1 MEAKL
6 MHVFAELLGGKNS
19 RDRKVPEP
27 GMEAAARRLAMETLR
42 AGSHEVS
49 AAQEEDP
56 LGWLVGLAEQGVIS
70 RAEALLATNPE
81 LLGETML
88 NNGNDIG
95 QAMET
100 LLKWSDEYRR
110 TSIRIYADAPA
121 SMSRISTETA
131 SGIGIFDGY
140 SLLHGPL
147 SQASGRVRELCYAY
161 LDVAESGQT
170 IHAPDGEPDPILI
183 PGSRAS
189 DTYKTFNKASGLPGL
204 CEHLS
209 RRIIGLLETEYEGL
223 FELLDGSPLTIA
235 LIEQANAVGIGSLQ
249 DMQLEA
255 LLRAA
260 LRSVRQGGEPQLEIM
275 VRNPAD
281 VNQFRAIRDWID
293 GVAEQTLCG
302 RLRCIPYR
310 VGVLLTVD
318 PSLMPNVSQT
328 WNVQAVRS
336 GESGNPSPNN
346 MAEVR
351 ARQIKQAAQATDM
364 ARFADTVILEVIP
377 TPSDGNRAEDQLNPS
392 GVDGQENASDTIKCI
407 MEAVRRVKPEL
418 PIWVAIDEIHQSLE
432 GTSIWEN
439 ELTGVICP
447 DTAVPAARL
456 AAARLGLQQHADQ
469 QHTLGAA
476 HNHAQQFPL

>member
-19 RDRKVPEP
+19 RDLKVPGP
-27 GMEAAARRLAMETLR
+27 VMEAAAQRLAMETLR

-49 AAQEEDP
+49 ATQEEDP
-56 LGWLVGLAEQGVIS
+56 LSWLVDLAEQGVIS
-70 RAEALLATNPE
+70 RAEALMAANPE

-88 NNGNDIG
+88 NNGNG
-95 QAMET
+95 RGHAMDT
-100 LLKWSDEYRR
+100 LLEWSDEYRR

-121 SMSRISTETA
+121 GMSRISTETA
-131 SGIGIFDGY
+131 SGIRGLDGY

-147 SQASGRVRELCYAY
+147 SQASGRVGELCYAY

-170 IHAPDGEPDPILI
+170 IHASDGEPDPILI

-189 DTYKTFNKASGLPGL
+189 DTYKTFNQASGLPGL

-209 RRIIGLLETEYEGL
+209 RRIISLLETEYESL
-223 FELLDGSPLTIA
+223 FESLNGSPIAIA
-235 LIEQANAVGIGSLQ
+235 LIEQNNAVGIGSLQ

-260 LRSVRQGGEPQLEIM
+260 LRSVRQGGEPKLEII

-281 VNQFRAIRDWID
+281 VDEFRATRDWID

-318 PSLMPNVSQT
+318 PSLVPNVSQT
-328 WNVQAVRS
+328 GNRQAARS
-336 GESGNPSPNN
+336 GESANSNN
-346 MAEVR
+346 MSEVS
-351 ARQIKQAAQATDM
+351 ARQIKQVAQAADL

-377 TPSDGNRAEDQLNPS
+377 TPFDGIRAEDQLIPS
-392 GVDGQENASDTIKCI
+392 GVDGHEDTSDTIKCI

-418 PIWVAIDEIHQSLE
+418 PLWVAIDEVDHSLD
-432 GTSIWEN
+432 GISIWEN
-439 ELTGVICP
+439 KLTGVICP

-456 AAARLGLQQHADQ
+456 AAARLGLQQPADR
-469 QHTLGAA
+469 QHTSGAA
-476 HNHAQQFPL
+476 HNHAWKFPLA

>member
-1 MEAKL
+1 

-19 RDRKVPEP
+19 RDRKVPELD
-27 GMEAAARRLAMETLR
+27 MEAAARRLVMETLR

-49 AAQEEDP
+49 ATQEEDP
-56 LGWLVGLAEQGVIS
+56 LGWLIGLAEQGLIS
-70 RAEALLATNPE
+70 RTEALMAANPE

-88 NNGNDIG
+88 NNGKDIG
-95 QAMET
+95 QALGT
-100 LLKWSDEYRR
+100 LLTWSDEYRR

-121 SMSRISTETA
+121 STSRIGTETA
-131 SGIGIFDGY
+131 PGIGCLDGY

-147 SQASGRVRELCYAY
+147 SQASGRVGKLCYAY

-189 DTYKTFNKASGLPGL
+189 DTYKSFNQASGLPGV

-209 RRIIGLLETEYEGL
+209 RRIISLLETEYESL
-223 FELLDGSPLTIA
+223 FESLNGSPLTIA
-235 LIEQANAVGIGSLQ
+235 LIEQNNAVGIGSLQ

-260 LRSVRQGGEPQLEIM
+260 LRSVRQGGEPKLEII

-281 VNQFRAIRDWID
+281 VNEFRATRDWID

-302 RLRCIPYR
+302 RLRCIPYQ

-318 PSLMPNVSQT
+318 PSLTLNVCPT
-328 WNVQAVRS
+328 WNRQAARS
-336 GESGNPSPNN
+336 RESANSNH
-346 MAEVR
+346 MSEVS
-351 ARQIKQAAQATDM
+351 ARQVKQVAQAADL

-377 TPSDGNRAEDQLNPS
+377 TPSDGIRAEDQLIPPDVN
-392 GVDGQENASDTIKCI
+392 GHENVSDTIKCI

-418 PIWVAIDEIHQSLE
+418 PLWAAIDEIHQSLD
-432 GTSIWEN
+432 GISIWKN

-447 DTAVPAARL
+447 DTAVPAVRL
-456 AAARLGLQQHADQ
+456 AAARLELQQHADR
-469 QHTLGAA
+469 QHTSGTA
-476 HNHAQQFPL
+476 HNHAWKFPLA

>member
-19 RDRKVPEP
+19 RDLKVPEP
-27 GMEAAARRLAMETLR
+27 GMEAAAQRLAMETLK

-49 AAQEEDP
+49 ATQEEDP

-70 RAEALLATNPE
+70 RAEALMAANPE

-95 QAMET
+95 QAMGT

-121 SMSRISTETA
+121 SLSRISTETA
-131 SGIGIFDGY
+131 SEIGSYDGY

-147 SQASGRVRELCYAY
+147 SQASGRVGKLCYAY

-189 DTYKTFNKASGLPGL
+189 DTYKTFNQASGLPGL

-209 RRIIGLLETEYEGL
+209 RRIISLLETQYESL
-223 FELLDGSPLTIA
+223 FESLNGSPLTIA
-235 LIEQANAVGIGSLQ
+235 LIEQNNAVGIGSLQ

-260 LRSVRQGGEPQLEIM
+260 LRSVRQGGEPKLEII

-281 VNQFRAIRDWID
+281 VDEFRAARDWID

-318 PSLMPNVSQT
+318 PSLVPNVSQT
-328 WNVQAVRS
+328 GNRQAARS
-336 GESGNPSPNN
+336 GESAHSNN
-346 MAEVR
+346 MSEVS
-351 ARQIKQAAQATDM
+351 ARQIKQVAQAADL

-377 TPSDGNRAEDQLNPS
+377 TPSDDIRAEEQLIPS
-392 GVDGQENASDTIKCI
+392 GVDGHENNSDTIKCI

-418 PIWVAIDEIHQSLE
+418 PLWVVIDGINHYLDII
-432 GTSIWEN
+432 SIWEN

-447 DTAVPAARL
+447 DTAVPTARL
-456 AAARLGLQQHADQ
+456 AAARLGLQQPADR
-469 QHTLGAA
+469 QHTSGTA
-476 HNHAQQFPL
+476 HNHAWKFPLA

>member
-19 RDRKVPEP
+19 RDLKVPES
-27 GMEAAARRLAMETLR
+27 GTEAAAQRLAMETLR

-49 AAQEEDP
+49 ATQEEDP

-70 RAEALLATNPE
+70 RAEALMAANPE

-88 NNGNDIG
+88 NNSNDIG
-95 QAMET
+95 QAMGT

-121 SMSRISTETA
+121 SLSRISTETA
-131 SGIGIFDGY
+131 SEIGSFDGY

-147 SQASGRVRELCYAY
+147 SQASGRVGELCYAY
-161 LDVAESGQT
+161 LDVAESGQM

-189 DTYKTFNKASGLPGL
+189 DTYKTFNQASGLPGL

-209 RRIIGLLETEYEGL
+209 RRIISLLETEYEGL
-223 FELLDGSPLTIA
+223 FESLNGSPLTIA
-235 LIEQANAVGIGSLQ
+235 LIEQNNAVGLGSLQ

-260 LRSVRQGGEPQLEIM
+260 LRSVRQGGEPKLEIM

-281 VNQFRAIRDWID
+281 VDEFRATRDWID

-318 PSLMPNVSQT
+318 PSLVPNVSQT
-328 WNVQAVRS
+328 GNRPAARS
-336 GESGNPSPNN
+336 GESANPNN
-346 MAEVR
+346 MSEVG
-351 ARQIKQAAQATDM
+351 ARQIKQVAQAADL

-377 TPSDGNRAEDQLNPS
+377 TPSDDIRAENQLIPS
-392 GVDGQENASDTIKCI
+392 GVDGHVNTSDTIKCI

-418 PIWVAIDEIHQSLE
+418 PLWVAIDEINQSLE
-432 GTSIWEN
+432 GISIWEN

-456 AAARLGLQQHADQ
+456 AAARLELQQPADR
-469 QHTLGAA
+469 QHTSGTA
-476 HNHAQQFPL
+476 HNHAWKFPLA

>member
-1 MEAKL
+1 

-19 RDRKVPEP
+19 RDLKVPEP
-27 GMEAAARRLAMETLR
+27 GMEAAAQRLAMETLK
-42 AGSHEVS
+42 AGSQEVS
-49 AAQEEDP
+49 ATQEEDP

-70 RAEALLATNPE
+70 RAEALRAANPE

-88 NNGNDIG
+88 NNGNG
-95 QAMET
+95 MGHAMDT
-100 LLKWSDEYRR
+100 LLEWSDEYRR

-121 SMSRISTETA
+121 SMGRISTETA
-131 SGIGIFDGY
+131 SGIRGLDGY

-147 SQASGRVRELCYAY
+147 SQASGRVGELCYAY

-170 IHAPDGEPDPILI
+170 IHAPDGESIPILI
-183 PGSRAS
+183 PGSRVS
-189 DTYKTFNKASGLPGL
+189 ETYKTFNQASGLPGL

-209 RRIIGLLETEYEGL
+209 RRIISLLETEYESL
-223 FELLDGSPLTIA
+223 FESLNGSPLTIA
-235 LIEQANAVGIGSLQ
+235 LIEQNHAVGIGSLQ

-260 LRSVRQGGEPQLEIM
+260 LRSVRQGGEPKLEII

-281 VNQFRAIRDWID
+281 VDEFRATRDWID

-318 PSLMPNVSQT
+318 PSLVPNVSQT
-328 WNVQAVRS
+328 GNRQAARS
-336 GESGNPSPNN
+336 GESAISNN
-346 MAEVR
+346 MSEVS
-351 ARQIKQAAQATDM
+351 ARQIKQVAQAADL

-377 TPSDGNRAEDQLNPS
+377 TPSDGIRAEDQLIPP
-392 GVDGQENASDTIKCI
+392 GVDGHENTSDTIKCI
-407 MEAVRRVKPEL
+407 KEAVRRVKPEL
-418 PIWVAIDEIHQSLE
+418 PLWVAIDKMNHSLD
-432 GTSIWEN
+432 GISIWEN

-447 DTAVPAARL
+447 DTAVPTARL
-456 AAARLGLQQHADQ
+456 AAAHLGLQKSNKR
-469 QHTLGAA
+469 LSM
-476 HNHAQQFPL
+476 NNI

>member
-19 RDRKVPEP
+19 RDLKVPES
-27 GMEAAARRLAMETLR
+27 GTEAAAQRLAMETLR

-49 AAQEEDP
+49 ATQEEDP
-56 LGWLVGLAEQGVIS
+56 LGWLVGLAEQGIIS
-70 RAEALLATNPE
+70 RAEALMAANPE
-81 LLGETML
+81 LLGKTML
-88 NNGNDIG
+88 NNDNDIG
-95 QAMET
+95 QAMAT

-121 SMSRISTETA
+121 SLSRISTETA
-131 SGIGIFDGY
+131 SEIGSFDGY

-147 SQASGRVRELCYAY
+147 SQASGRVGELCYAY
-161 LDVAESGQT
+161 LDVAESGQM

-189 DTYKTFNKASGLPGL
+189 DTYKTFNQASGLPGL

-209 RRIIGLLETEYEGL
+209 RRIISLLETEYEGL
-223 FELLDGSPLTIA
+223 FESLNGSPLTIA
-235 LIEQANAVGIGSLQ
+235 LIEQNNAVGLGSLQ

-260 LRSVRQGGEPQLEIM
+260 LRSVRQGGEPKLEIM

-281 VNQFRAIRDWID
+281 VDEFRATRDWID
-293 GVAEQTLCG
+293 GVAEQTLCE

-318 PSLMPNVSQT
+318 PSLVPNVSQT
-328 WNVQAVRS
+328 GNRPAARS
-336 GESGNPSPNN
+336 GESANSNH
-346 MAEVR
+346 MAEVS
-351 ARQIKQAAQATDM
+351 ARQVKQVAQAADL

-377 TPSDGNRAEDQLNPS
+377 TSSDGIRAADQLIPSDVNGH
-392 GVDGQENASDTIKCI
+392 ENTSDTIKCI

-418 PIWVAIDEIHQSLE
+418 PLWVAIDEIHQSLD
-432 GTSIWEN
+432 GISIWEN

-456 AAARLGLQQHADQ
+456 AAARLELQQPADR
-469 QHTLGAA
+469 QHTSGTA
-476 HNHAQQFPL
+476 HNHAWKFPLA

>member
-19 RDRKVPEP
+19 RDLKVPEP
-27 GMEAAARRLAMETLR
+27 GMEAAAQRLAMETLK

-49 AAQEEDP
+49 ATQEEDP

-70 RAEALLATNPE
+70 RAEALMAANPE

-95 QAMET
+95 QAVRT

-121 SMSRISTETA
+121 SLSRIGTETA
-131 SGIGIFDGY
+131 SEIGSYDGY
-140 SLLHGPL
+140 SLLQGPL
-147 SQASGRVRELCYAY
+147 SQASGRVGKLCYAY

-189 DTYKTFNKASGLPGL
+189 DTYKTFNQASGLPGL

-209 RRIIGLLETEYEGL
+209 RRIISLLETQYESL
-223 FELLDGSPLTIA
+223 FESLNGSPLTIA
-235 LIEQANAVGIGSLQ
+235 LIEQNNAVGIGSLQ

-260 LRSVRQGGEPQLEIM
+260 LRSVRQGGEPKLEII

-281 VNQFRAIRDWID
+281 VDEFRAARDWID

-318 PSLMPNVSQT
+318 PSLVPNVSQT
-328 WNVQAVRS
+328 GNRQAARS
-336 GESGNPSPNN
+336 GESANSNN
-346 MAEVR
+346 MSEVS
-351 ARQIKQAAQATDM
+351 ARQIKQVAQAADL

-377 TPSDGNRAEDQLNPS
+377 TPSDDIRAEEQLIPS
-392 GVDGQENASDTIKCI
+392 GVDGHENNSDTIKCI
-407 MEAVRRVKPEL
+407 MEAVRRVKSEL
-418 PIWVAIDEIHQSLE
+418 PLWVAIDEINHSLDRI
-432 GTSIWEN
+432 SIWEN

-447 DTAVPAARL
+447 DTAVPTVRL
-456 AAARLGLQQHADQ
+456 AAARLGLQQPADR
-469 QHTLGAA
+469 QHTSGTA
-476 HNHAQQFPL
+476 HNHAWKFPLA

>member
-6 MHVFAELLGGKNS
+6 MHVFAELLVGKNS
-19 RDRKVPEP
+19 RDLKVPES
-27 GMEAAARRLAMETLR
+27 GTEAAAQRLAMETLR
-42 AGSHEVS
+42 AGIHEVS
-49 AAQEEDP
+49 ATQEEDP

-70 RAEALLATNPE
+70 RAEALMAANPE
-81 LLGETML
+81 LLWETML

-95 QAMET
+95 EAMGT

-121 SMSRISTETA
+121 SLSRISTETA
-131 SGIGIFDGY
+131 SEISSFDGY

-147 SQASGRVRELCYAY
+147 SQASGRVGELCYAY
-161 LDVAESGQT
+161 LEVAESGQT

-189 DTYKTFNKASGLPGL
+189 DTYKTFNQASGLPGL

-209 RRIIGLLETEYEGL
+209 RRIISLLETEYEGL
-223 FELLDGSPLTIA
+223 FESLNGSPLTIA
-235 LIEQANAVGIGSLQ
+235 LIEQNNAVGIGSLQ

-260 LRSVRQGGEPQLEIM
+260 LRSVRQGGEPNLEII

-281 VNQFRAIRDWID
+281 VDEFRATRDWID

-318 PSLMPNVSQT
+318 PSLVPNVSQT
-328 WNVQAVRS
+328 GNRPAARS
-336 GESGNPSPNN
+336 GESANPNN
-346 MAEVR
+346 MSEVG
-351 ARQIKQAAQATDM
+351 ARQIKQVAQAADL
-364 ARFADTVILEVIP
+364 ARFSDTIILEVIP
-377 TPSDGNRAEDQLNPS
+377 TPSDDIRAENQLIPS
-392 GVDGQENASDTIKCI
+392 GVDGHVNTSDTIKCI

-418 PIWVAIDEIHQSLE
+418 PLWVAIDEINHSLD
-432 GTSIWEN
+432 GISIWEN
-439 ELTGVICP
+439 ELTGVICS

-456 AAARLGLQQHADQ
+456 AAARLELQQPADR
-469 QHTLGAA
+469 QHTSGTA
-476 HNHAQQFPL
+476 HNHAWKFPLA

>member
-19 RDRKVPEP
+19 RDLKVPEP
-27 GMEAAARRLAMETLR
+27 GMEAAAQRLAMETLK

-49 AAQEEDP
+49 ATQEEDP

-70 RAEALLATNPE
+70 RAEALMAANPE

-88 NNGNDIG
+88 NNGKGMG
-95 QAMET
+95 QAMGT

-121 SMSRISTETA
+121 SLSRISTETA
-131 SGIGIFDGY
+131 SEIGSFDGY

-147 SQASGRVRELCYAY
+147 SQASGRVGELCYAY

-189 DTYKTFNKASGLPGL
+189 DTYKTFNQASGLPGL

-209 RRIIGLLETEYEGL
+209 RRIISLLETEYESL
-223 FELLDGSPLTIA
+223 FESLNGSPLTIA
-235 LIEQANAVGIGSLQ
+235 LIEQNNAVGIGSLQ

-260 LRSVRQGGEPQLEIM
+260 LRSVRQGGEPKLEII

-281 VNQFRAIRDWID
+281 VDEFRATRDWID

-318 PSLMPNVSQT
+318 PSLVPNVSQT
-328 WNVQAVRS
+328 GNRQVARS
-336 GESGNPSPNN
+336 GESANSNN
-346 MAEVR
+346 MSEVS
-351 ARQIKQAAQATDM
+351 ARQIKQVAQAADL

-377 TPSDGNRAEDQLNPS
+377 TSSDGIRAEDQLIPS
-392 GVDGQENASDTIKCI
+392 GVDGQENNSDTIKCI

-418 PIWVAIDEIHQSLE
+418 PLWVAIDEINYSLD
-432 GTSIWEN
+432 GISIWEN

-456 AAARLGLQQHADQ
+456 AAARLGLQQPADR
-469 QHTLGAA
+469 QHTSGTA
-476 HNHAQQFPL
+476 HNHAWKFPLA

>member
-19 RDRKVPEP
+19 RDLKVPES
-27 GMEAAARRLAMETLR
+27 GTEAAAQRLAMETLR

-49 AAQEEDP
+49 ATQEEDP
-56 LGWLVGLAEQGVIS
+56 LGWLVGLAEQGIIS
-70 RAEALLATNPE
+70 RAEALVAANPE
-81 LLGETML
+81 LLGKTML
-88 NNGNDIG
+88 NNDNDIG
-95 QAMET
+95 QAMGT

-121 SMSRISTETA
+121 SLSRISTETA
-131 SGIGIFDGY
+131 SEIGSFDGY

-147 SQASGRVRELCYAY
+147 SQASGRVGELCYAY
-161 LDVAESGQT
+161 LDVAESGQM

-189 DTYKTFNKASGLPGL
+189 DTYKTFNQASGLPGL

-209 RRIIGLLETEYEGL
+209 RRIISLLETEYEGL
-223 FELLDGSPLTIA
+223 FESLNGSPLTIA
-235 LIEQANAVGIGSLQ
+235 LIEQNNAVGLGSLQ

-260 LRSVRQGGEPQLEIM
+260 LRSVRQGGEPKLEIM

-281 VNQFRAIRDWID
+281 VDEFRATRDWID
-293 GVAEQTLCG
+293 GVAEQTLCE

-318 PSLMPNVSQT
+318 PSLVPNVSQT
-328 WNVQAVRS
+328 GNRPAARS
-336 GESGNPSPNN
+336 GESANSNH
-346 MAEVR
+346 MAEVS
-351 ARQIKQAAQATDM
+351 ARQVKQVAQAADL

-377 TPSDGNRAEDQLNPS
+377 TSSDGIRAADQLIPSDVNGH
-392 GVDGQENASDTIKCI
+392 ENTSDTIKCI

-418 PIWVAIDEIHQSLE
+418 PLWVAIDEIHQSLD
-432 GTSIWEN
+432 GISIWEN

-456 AAARLGLQQHADQ
+456 AAARLELQQPADR
-469 QHTLGAA
+469 QHTSGTA
-476 HNHAQQFPL
+476 HNHAWKFPLA